1 MALQSV
7 YLPSEV
13 THLVTLSRKEKE
25 KQLIELM
32 SIVAGIRLFNKDCKR
47 GGDGIEH
54 CIINNLDKYFLY
66 SINESF
72 DVCMN

>member
-13 THLVTLSRKEKE
+13 THFVTLSKEDKD

-32 SIVAGIRLFNKDCKR
+32 SIVAGIRLFNRDCERGGEGIDDCK
-47 GGDGIEH
+47 
-54 CIINNLDKYFLY
+54 
-66 SINESF
+66 
-72 DVCMN
+72 